1 MSPLFPGQYY
11 HIYNHANGDDN
22 LFREEENYRFFLQ
35 QYHQHI
41 DAIADTLAW
50 CLMPNHFH
58 LLVKIKNEE
67 ALLQTFPKF
76 ETLEKLLSKK
86 FSNFFS
92 SYTQA
97 FNKMYQ
103 RRGSL
108 FIKNFKRKE
117 ITTAQYLQTIVVYI
131 HCNPI
136 KHHFAKEITA
146 WPWSSYQHIHTHF
159 EKLPFFREIF
169 ENKNS
174 FVEQHT
180 IKLERFIEYNELE
193 ELLTR

>member
-1 MSPLFPGQYY
+1 MSPLLPGRYY

-22 LFREEENYRFFLQ
+22 LFREAENYRFFLQ
-35 QYHQHI
+35 QYYKHI
-41 DAIADTLAW
+41 DAVADTLAW

-86 FSNFFS
+86 FSNLFS

-97 FNKMYQ
+97 FNKVYQ

-117 ITTAQYLQTIVVYI
+117 ITSAQYLQTLVLYI
-131 HCNPI
+131 HLNPV
-136 KHHFAKEITA
+136 KHSFTKETTE
-146 WPWSSYQHIHTHF
+146 WPWSSYHYVHAHF
-159 EKLPFFREIF
+159 EELPFFREIF

-174 FVEQHT
+174 FLAQHT
-180 IKLERFIEYNELE
+180 LKLERFIEYIALE
-193 ELLTR
+193 ESLTR